1 MPCHTAR
8 NAATLSLLSFGLI
21 ACQDDSTSPNTNSE
35 FLSGTYEL
43 NDWSYVLRGD
53 TLPMTDDSFLRVDF
67 REEGDVEGEG
77 LVQLVQPLS
86 GGGADTVTVLG
97 APVDQTDW
105 SPLELRGSHVLA
117 ENGGSEVLRFSF
129 QTNQGAGTWVESFDW
144 VVAEDR
150 SSYRFDLTSDVE
162 IIEIEHRRR

>member
-8 NAATLSLLSFGLI
+8 NAATLSLLLFGLI
-21 ACQDDSTSPNTNSE
+21 ACQDDSTGPNTDSE

-53 TLPMTDDSFLRVDF
+53 TLPMTDESFVRVDF

-77 LVQLVQPLS
+77 LVQLVQPLG

-97 APVDQTDW
+97 RPTSQTEW
-105 SPLELRGSHVLA
+105 SPLELKGSHVLT
-117 ENGGSEVLRFSF
+117 ENGGSEILRFSF
-129 QTNQGAGTWVESFDW
+129 QTDRGAGTWVEGFDW

-150 SSYRFDLTSDVE
+150 SSYRFDLTSQVE
-162 IIEIEHRRR
+162 IIEIVHRRR

>member
-8 NAATLSLLSFGLI
+8 NAATLSLLLFGLI
-21 ACQDDSTSPNTNSE
+21 ACQDDSTSPNTDSD

-43 NDWSYVLRGD
+43 NDWSYVLYGD
-53 TLPMTDDSFLRVDF
+53 TLPMTDESFIRVEF
-67 REEGDVEGEG
+67 HEEGDVEGEG

-97 APVDQTDW
+97 EPLDQVDW
-105 SPLELRGSHVLA
+105 SPLELNGSHVLT
-117 ENGGSEVLRFSF
+117 ENGGSEILRFSF

-150 SSYRFDLTSDVE
+150 SAYRFDLTSDVE